1 MSDSTSKWFQACPP
15 AEDTSSPGKR
25 ERLAEL
31 IGCQVTE
38 ICDNARRI
46 RDRKPPEPKYFQ
58 TLLDQV
64 EIGRIKAQ
72 SEACHEPPRLTDPF
86 PAGPGVSAAAADP
99 GEAVKS
105 GESKTEPVSPPTTS
119 PETFSA
125 PALHELFPP
134 TVDESSPEPE
144 LAPTREPETEPET
157 ETASATPQ
165 SSGPKLETESNEP
178 ATLKELPASPNDES
192 EPNCT
197 DGAAAKVQGAGDQPR
212 SRHEPCG
219 PASTAPS
226 SAPLSGE

>member
-1 MSDSTSKWFQACPP
+1 MA
-15 AEDTSSPGKR
+15 
-25 ERLAEL
+25 
-31 IGCQVTE
+31 E

-46 RDRKPPEPKYFQ
+46 RDRNPPDPKDFQ

-72 SEACHEPPRLTDPF
+72 SEACHEPPRLTAPF
-86 PAGPGVSAAAADP
+86 PAEPGVSAAVADP
-99 GEAVKS
+99 EEVVNC

-144 LAPTREPETEPET
+144 LAPTREPET
-157 ETASATPQ
+157 ASATPQ

-178 ATLKELPASPNDES
+178 DTLKEPPASPNDES
-192 EPNCT
+192 EPNCM